1 MPIYEYQCTECGHR
15 LEVIQNFSDAPL
27 KQCPECDHASLRKL
41 ISAAAFRLKGTG
53 WYATDFKN
61 NDKKKAGNKKDVAE
75 KSDSSGTRAA
85 KSEGEK
91 SEAASDTK
99 SKTESGGSD

>member
-27 KQCPECDHASLRKL
+27 KECPECDHASLRKL

-53 WYATDFKN
+53 WYATDFRN
-61 NDKKKAGNKKDVAE
+61 NDKKKAGDKKDVAE
-75 KSDSSGTRAA
+75 KSGSSETRAE

-99 SKTESGGSD
+99 SKTASGGSD

>member
-1 MPIYEYQCTECGHR
+1 MPIYEYQCAECGHR
-15 LEVIQNFSDAPL
+15 LDVIQNFSDASL

-41 ISAAAFRLKGTG
+41 ISVAAFRLKGTG
-53 WYATDFKN
+53 WYATDFRN
-61 NDKKKAGNKKDVAE
+61 NDKKKAGDKKDVAE

-99 SKTESGGSD
+99 SETASGGSD